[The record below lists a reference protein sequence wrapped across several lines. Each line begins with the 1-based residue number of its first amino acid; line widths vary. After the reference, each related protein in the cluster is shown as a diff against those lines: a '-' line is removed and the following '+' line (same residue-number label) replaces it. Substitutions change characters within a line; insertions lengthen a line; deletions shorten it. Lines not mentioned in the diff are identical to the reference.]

1 MYRMPPKV
9 FGSSPYRSI
18 MQYSMGEI
26 ISILDANRFII
37 LEGIPGVGKT
47 HLFNQLKEEKIG
59 KKKIDKTYFLTFHPS
74 TDYSDFVGGIKPG
87 ITSKK
92 KLQFQPSP
100 GRILNAI
107 NDAKNGKSVLIWID
121 EINRANV
128 PQVFGDLITLLG
140 NSNPPTLNIPSV
152 GLDDDLLELNNP
164 KGLYGM
170 NFYIVATLNQSD
182 KSVTPLD
189 AAIRRRFGFLSL
201 TNLPIDHK
209 DIQSLTKIP
218 DDEKNKFYTL
228 NEFLANDIG
237 PEEQIGHSYLFKL
250 NKLQNLQERTL
261 FWRHKII
268 PNVIEFLPRNKS
280 LNLHKPINAILDD
293 PQLGIESVGA
303 ENNPTFISRFDD
315 SFDYTDK
322 QTAKAIGD
330 LLEMNSNVVLE
341 GVPGTGKTRI
351 RNHVCK
357 ELGITEANVISKTFH
372 PSTSY
377 QEFIGGLFPTYEKS
391 NPDELLFKFREGTL
405 IKAANLA
412 MNKKDEKFLLFIDE
426 INRGNIPLILGELM
440 TIIENTKR
448 VSPDGQNA
456 YREYDDTRKNQ
467 VIVHH
472 EDGKTFSLQL
482 PKNLYVL
489 ATMNTSDRSVISFDA
504 ALRRRFAFF
513 RLESLLSDDKMT
525 PEFRDVVKQ
534 NWKKYQDF
542 DKETLNEVLDCL
554 IGINSILRDSLGP
567 DAELGHS
574 YCFLKGEETSL
585 QKPVQRLFHNK
596 ILPQLADTISSQN
609 YSPELMITNINLLL
623 SNLSSHKRLCEKG
636 LVLHQ
641 HKINPNFSQIRLD
654 KEGLNVE
661 ITLPLIRA
669 LQIEG
674 GINRS
679 FKERAYFLLLLSEE
693 LKQMKQKPITRDYLS
708 NWYRNVK
715 KTIMEEFQNGKLS
728 TVRQN
733 ISDER
738 NDPPMLKLVED
749 LIRNPS
755 IESELIQDYL
765 TYKPQKQ
772 QEEVNKV
779 RWVVEELINSFP
791 NFRRYNMKKIGN
803 SKLVYRFEKL
813 EPNQKNDSVWDASF
827 EILKL
832 SKSKIEI
839 EFQSSSNG
847 RNGRYHKAYAESLI
861 PTIVDSLKMRIISMG
876 TKDGRVFTDVP
887 NFNDPEIPRKIGE
900 WNRRWG
906 KKPGE
911 GSGNAGIKIV
921 IENKSESEDKEYIA
935 RIISGH
941 PVWIQS
947 E

>member
-1 MYRMPPKV
+1 
-9 FGSSPYRSI
+9 
-18 MQYSMGEI
+18 MQHSMESI
-26 ISILDANRFII
+26 ISILNANRFII

-47 HLFNQLKEEKIG
+47 HLFNQLKKEKIG
-59 KKKIDKTYFLTFHPS
+59 DKKIDKTYFLTFHPS

-87 ITSKK
+87 INTKK

-100 GRILNAI
+100 GHILNAI
-107 NDAKNGKSVLIWID
+107 NDAQNGENVLVWID

-140 NSNPPTLNIPSV
+140 NSNPPTLSIPSA

-164 KGLYGM
+164 KGLYGL

-209 DIQSLTKIP
+209 DIQSLAEIP

-228 NEFLANDIG
+228 NEFLANNIG

-250 NKLQNLQERTL
+250 NELQNLQERTL

-268 PNVIEFLPRNKS
+268 PNVIEFLPRNKT
-280 LNLHKPINAILDD
+280 LDLHESINVILDN
-293 PQLGIESVGA
+293 PQLGIDSVGA
-303 ENNPTFISRFDD
+303 ENNPTFLSKFDK

-330 LLEMNSNVVLE
+330 LLKMNSNVVLE

-357 ELGITEANVISKTFH
+357 ELRVTESNVISTTFH

-377 QEFIGGLFPTYEKS
+377 QEFIGGLFPSYDKS

-412 MNKKDEKFLLFIDE
+412 MNKKDENFLLFIDE
-426 INRGNIPLILGELM
+426 INRGNIPMILGELM

-448 VSPDGQNA
+448 VSPDGQKA
-456 YREYDDTRKNQ
+456 YREYEDTRKNQ

-472 EDGKTFSLQL
+472 EDGETFSLQL
-482 PKNLYVL
+482 PNNLYVL

-513 RLESLLSDDKMT
+513 RIESLLSENKMSS
-525 PEFRDVVKQ
+525 EFKDFVTE

-542 DKETLNEVLDCL
+542 DKETLSEVLDCL

-623 SNLSSHKRLCEKG
+623 SKLPSHKRLCEKG
-636 LVLHQ
+636 LILHQ

-661 ITLPLIRA
+661 ITLDLIHKLKLSNNKFRE
-669 LQIEG
+669 QT
-674 GINRS
+674 
-679 FKERAYFLLLLSEE
+679 YFLLLLRGFVKESNAKTITAIDLNNWYTETKKKIAEEFKTDPPKVHQSVATLHKIDQREAIKHFMDFLRNPTLEHWHIDKYLNEAKNKNEVNNLRWVIEE
-693 LKQMKQKPITRDYLS
+693 LVS
-708 NWYRNVK
+708 
-715 KTIMEEFQNGKLS
+715 
-728 TVRQN
+728 
-733 ISDER
+733 
-738 NDPPMLKLVED
+738 
-749 LIRNPS
+749 
-755 IESELIQDYL
+755 
-765 TYKPQKQ
+765 
-772 QEEVNKV
+772 
-779 RWVVEELINSFP
+779 SFP
-791 NFRRYNMKKIGN
+791 NFRRYNMNKISN
-803 SKLVYRFEKL
+803 SKLAYRFEKL
-813 EPNQKNDSVWDASF
+813 ESNQKNDSVWDASF

-839 EFQSSSNG
+839 EFRSSSNG
-847 RNGRYHKAYAESLI
+847 RNGRYHKAYAELLI
-861 PTIVDSLKMRIISMG
+861 PTIIDSLKMRIISMG
-876 TKDGRVFTDVP
+876 TKVGDDFTDVP

-900 WNRRWG
+900 WNKRWG

-911 GSGNAGIKIV
+911 GSSNAGIKIV
-921 IENKSESEDKEYIA
+921 IENQFESEDKEYIA